1 MSFVRQ
7 HPLLWVFLRIM
18 LLRQQPDIL
27 PASLFL
33 FGLLLVANLLIGI
46 ASFLSDFDLLPSV
59 LRTIADLGDE
69 QEIAPPHVAEAL
81 SLRQLDKRKMQALRP
96 TATR

>member
-33 FGLLLVANLLIGI
+33 FGLLDLDSPVLVILPFLLAFAGL
-46 ASFLSDFDLLPSV
+46 FLALWGPFGAKAPS
-59 LRTIADLGDE
+59 G
-69 QEIAPPHVAEAL
+69 
-81 SLRQLDKRKMQALRP
+81 P
-96 TATR
+96 TATTSMDVGHTASTGEGGDEPSAGD